1 VKHKD
6 QIQQLIET
14 KTGTNNCLALQLM
27 QSMLGYSFEKALLML
42 ELKKGRFGVYLFDLL
57 DIKIQ
62 YFYDHNIILDY
73 IYIRRT
79 IHYKKELLKEQSK
92 LIYDGDPW
100 DDGNGFLKGFN
111 TPESIAIVK
120 DLKQLS
126 PFIEKLFQTE

>member
-1 VKHKD
+1 MKHKD
-6 QIQQLIET
+6 QIQELIQS

-27 QSMLGYSFEKALLML
+27 QSLWKYSFEEALLRL
-42 ELKKGRFGVYLFDLL
+42 ELQKGSFETYLIDLL
-57 DIKIQ
+57 NIEIR

-120 DLKQLS
+120 DLKLLS
-126 PFIEKLFQTE
+126 PFIENLL